1 MKHTKKYLF
10 PINGDNYNRVGT
22 KYLLKLTWVTL
33 TNHDV
38 DSTQR
43 FKFLFNFI
51 EFISVFI

>member
-10 PINGDNYNRVGT
+10 PINGDNCNRVGT
-22 KYLLKLTWVTL
+22 KCLLKSTWVAL

-43 FKFLFNFI
+43 FKFLFDFI
-51 EFISVFI
+51 DFISVFI